1 MATVS
6 MKIGGMTCGH
16 CVAAVKKA
24 LESVGGATVEL
35 VTVGSAQ
42 VRFDE
47 AATSINALERAVE
60 DEGYSIL
67 FTH

>member
-1 MATVS
+1 MSTVS

-24 LESVGGATVEL
+24 LESVQGATVEQ
-35 VTVGSAQ
+35 VAIGSAQ

-47 AATSINALERAVE
+47 SATSLAALEQAVE